1 MSTNESLPR
10 LASPPD
16 GHDHDLQA
24 QTSQGPL
31 PRHQKGRA
39 KRGTVRPRKTVFLS
53 NPMASIKCVGVCFS
67 VIVRDVVVCRD
78 SSIKKRV

>member
-1 MSTNESLPR
+1 MSTDELLPR

-39 KRGTVRPRKTVFLS
+39 KRGTVRPRKTASIQVCRSVLQCYCERCGVGCRD
-53 NPMASIKCVGVCFS
+53 ASIK
-67 VIVRDVVVCRD
+67 
-78 SSIKKRV
+78 KKRV